1 MCFDLAIS
9 DAPYT
14 RPFQVD
20 SPHTVKGK
28 LSRKDYST
36 PQNKLYARL
45 YLITQDQLLHLLKV
59 KSHIRTPSADPIL
72 TVEEDGGEFFLRQQ
86 LTAQEL
92 TQLMS
97 SATDS
102 LSFCSEAGAYTYL
115 DYNCA
120 VRIGGTLEDLPIYMI
135 TN

>member
-1 MCFDLAIS
+1 M
-9 DAPYT
+9 
-14 RPFQVD
+14 
-20 SPHTVKGK
+20 
-28 LSRKDYST
+28 
-36 PQNKLYARL
+36 
-45 YLITQDQLLHLLKV
+45 
-59 KSHIRTPSADPIL
+59 
-72 TVEEDGGEFFLRQQ
+72 RQE

-102 LSFCSEAGAYTYL
+102 LSFCSEVGTYTYL